1 MELKN
6 NPYKN
11 IVLSTIPRIL
21 SNLDRDTDS
30 PTYGCFDR
38 NYWHYKMSNFA
49 SAILQQGC
57 LTLALLH
64 SNNFEGNIYYKKEE
78 VKQLALAAINFWS
91 KIQLKDGSFNEYWY
105 NEHGFPPTAF
115 SLYAV
120 VESCNILNYMDQNVM
135 ESVKKAADFLIK
147 NPEREA
153 LNQEIGSMTAI
164 YNAYLLTEDDRLKA
178 GAEEKFDR
186 LLKVQKEEGWFSEYG
201 GADIG
206 YLTVSLNYMAL
217 FYKLSGE
224 EEALDSCKKI
234 IDFLQYF
241 VHPDGTTGGE
251 YGTRNTEYFLPAGF
265 EIMSQFYPL
274 APRIVEKLLSNI
286 NRDYLNLAIS
296 ERYILHYVTPSFIM
310 ALILYEQRK
319 KQIKKLDIELPY
331 EREFSKY
338 FRESQMYIYSNKNYY
353 FISNLSKGGVYK
365 VFAKNNGSYARD
377 CGYRIKQKNK
387 FLVTEVVT
395 TDNKIQMADGTIEV
409 EGLFG
414 MNKFRVI
421 NPSGQFILILVS
433 TIFGRRIIKI
443 AKNMLIFSNK
453 KSDVKFSR
461 KFIFKDSSI
470 IISDRI
476 FSENIVK
483 DMVLVDKLSMR
494 HTASSRFFQ
503 LNELDNLVT
512 RKEFNNFKNIEIE
525 REMDLEENKM
535 SILKENELGRGGAL

>member
-64 SNNFEGNIYYKKEE
+64 SNNFEGNIYYKKEN
-78 VKQLALAAINFWS
+78 VKQLAVAAIDFWS

-120 VESCNILNYMDQNVM
+120 VESCKLLNCRDQNVL
-135 ESVKKAADFLIK
+135 ESVRKAADFLIK

-164 YNAYLLTEDDRLKA
+164 YNAYLLTKDDRLKA
-178 GAEEKFDR
+178 GAEEKFNR
-186 LLKVQKEEGWFSEYG
+186 LLKQQKEEGWFSEYG
-201 GADIG
+201 GADVG

-217 FYKLSGE
+217 FYKLSGR
-224 EEALDSCKKI
+224 EEALDSCNKI

-274 APRIVEKLLSNI
+274 ASKIVEKLLSNI
-286 NRDYLNLAIS
+286 NRDYLAQSI
-296 ERYILHYVTPSFIM
+296 
-310 ALILYEQRK
+310 
-319 KQIKKLDIELPY
+319 
-331 EREFSKY
+331 
-338 FRESQMYIYSNKNYY
+338 
-353 FISNLSKGGVYK
+353 
-365 VFAKNNGSYARD
+365 
-377 CGYRIKQKNK
+377 
-387 FLVTEVVT
+387 FLV
-395 TDNKIQMADGTIEV
+395 
-409 EGLFG
+409 
-414 MNKFRVI
+414 
-421 NPSGQFILILVS
+421 ILV
-433 TIFGRRIIKI
+433 
-443 AKNMLIFSNK
+443 
-453 KSDVKFSR
+453 
-461 KFIFKDSSI
+461 
-470 IISDRI
+470 
-476 FSENIVK
+476 
-483 DMVLVDKLSMR
+483 
-494 HTASSRFFQ
+494 
-503 LNELDNLVT
+503 
-512 RKEFNNFKNIEIE
+512 
-525 REMDLEENKM
+525 
-535 SILKENELGRGGAL
+535 

>member
-21 SNLDRDTDS
+21 SNLDRDVDS

-64 SNNFEGNIYYKKEE
+64 SNNFEGNIYYKKEN
-78 VKQLALAAINFWS
+78 VKQLAVAAIDFWS

-120 VESCNILNYMDQNVM
+120 VESCKILNCRDQNVM
-135 ESVKKAADFLIK
+135 ESVRKAADFLIK

-153 LNQEIGSMTAI
+153 LNQEIGSMTAV
-164 YNAYLLTEDDRLKA
+164 YNAYLLTK
-178 GAEEKFDR
+178 AEEKFNR
-186 LLKVQKEEGWFSEYG
+186 LLKVQKEEEGWFSEYG

-217 FYKLSGE
+217 FYKLSE
-224 EEALDSCKKI
+224 QEEARDSCKKI

-274 APRIVEKLLSNI
+274 ASKIVEKLLSNI

-296 ERYILHYVTPSFIM
+296 ERYILHYVTPSIIM

-319 KQIKKLDIELPY
+319 KEINDLDVELPY

-338 FRESQMYIYSNKNYY
+338 FSESQIYIYSNKNYY

-395 TDNKIQMADGTIEV
+395 ADNKIQMADGTIEV

-414 MNKFRVI
+414 INKFRVI
-421 NPSGQFILILVS
+421 NPSGQFVLILVS

-483 DMVLVDKLSMR
+483 DMALVDKLSMR

-512 RKEFNNFKNIEIE
+512 RQEFNNFRNIEFE
-525 REMDLEENKM
+525 REIDLEENKM
-535 SILKENELGRGGAL
+535 NISKGNESIENEE

>member
-1 MELKN
+1 MAKREE
-6 NPYKN
+6 PYKN
-11 IVLSTIPRIL
+11 IVLSVIPRFL
-21 SNLDRDTDS
+21 SNLDRDIDS

-38 NYWHYKMSNFA
+38 NYWHYKRSNFA
-49 SAILQQGC
+49 NATLQQGC
-57 LTLALLH
+57 LTLALLYT
-64 SNNFEGNIYYKKEE
+64 NNFEGNIYYKKEN
-78 VKQLALAAINFWS
+78 VKQLAAAAINFWS
-91 KIQLKDGSFNEYWY
+91 KIQLKDGSFNEAWY
-105 NEHGFPPTAF
+105 NEHGIPSTGF

-120 VESCNILNYMDQNVM
+120 VESCKILNYMDQNVL

-153 LNQEIGSMTAI
+153 LNQEVGSMTAI
-164 YNAYLLTEDDRLKA
+164 YNAYLLTKDKILMA

-186 LLKVQKEEGWFSEYG
+186 LLKQQKEEEGWFSEYG

-217 FYKLSGE
+217 FYKLSGR

-241 VHPDGTTGGE
+241 VHPDGTIGGE
-251 YGTRNTEYFLPAGF
+251 YGARNTEYFLPAGF
-265 EIMSQFYPL
+265 EILSQFYPL
-274 APRIVEKLLSNI
+274 ASRIVEKLLSNI

-319 KQIKKLDIELPY
+319 KERKVLGVELPY
-331 EREFSKY
+331 EKEFSKY
-338 FRESQMYIYSNKNYY
+338 FSESQIYVYSNKNYY

-365 VFAKNNGSYARD
+365 VFAKNNGGYARD
-377 CGYRIKQKNK
+377 CGYRIKHKNE
-387 FLVTEVVT
+387 FLITEVVT
-395 TDNKIQMADGTIEV
+395 TDNKIQMGDGNIEV

-414 MNKFRVI
+414 INKFRVMT
-421 NPSGQFILILVS
+421 PFKQFVLILLS
-433 TIFGRRIIKI
+433 TIFGSKIKKI

-470 IISDRI
+470 IISDKI
-476 FSENIVK
+476 FSKNVVK

-494 HTASSRFFQ
+494 HTDSSRFFQ

-512 RKEFNNFKNIEIE
+512 RQEFDNFKNIEIE
-525 REMDLEENKM
+525 REIDLEGNKI
-535 SILKENELGRGGAL
+535 SIIKGNESIEKEE